1 MRIFLPMVQLT
12 QFNIASAGFI
22 HKFAA
27 VVKKLN
33 LTTYTMEKDHLFE
46 LAENYISQTG
56 ISVFLTGRAGTGK
69 TTFLK
74 YIVENTPKRCV
85 VLAPTGV
92 AAINAGGVTIHS
104 FFQLPLCPYLPDV
117 KELITEY
124 QMPDAHRQLKKEKV
138 KIIKT
143 LDLLIIDEIS
153 MVRADLLDSVDAVMR
168 RYRRND
174 KPFGGVQ
181 VLMIGDAHQLPPV
194 VTEQDEPWLKRVY
207 PSPFF
212 FHSKVMQRLQYITI
226 ELQTVYR
233 QLDTSFLDILNSIRD
248 GRMDNATYRLLNS
261 RLDPRFNPD
270 DTIAVSGNRWIR
282 LTTHN
287 RQADNINQQKL
298 EALKTRLYTFYAE
311 IEGDFP
317 ENSLP
322 AEKVLQLKEGAQV
335 MFLRNDSREG
345 RFYNGKIATVT
356 EIDYD
361 GITVT
366 DENGDEI
373 NVPLEKWEN
382 IQYDIDKETK
392 EIVPK
397 VEGTFSQYPLR
408 AAWAVTIHKSQG
420 LTFDHV
426 IIDAASAFTF
436 GQVYVALSRCR
447 TLEGIVLS
455 SPISQSCLF
464 NNSDVSG
471 FHDQFMPVT
480 EMERQLEASRSAYF
494 MSTLK
499 DCFSFSELERLIGW
513 AGGVFKN
520 HLKNTYPEQTARMEE
535 NRIRIRDMEFVA
547 EKFRREL
554 DRIGADDRP
563 RINERVSKA
572 AGYFMPIL
580 MDAASEV
587 TPIMSVS
594 IDNKEVKKTLTEA
607 SGELLP
613 QLYMHLQSMKEI
625 QERGFSIESYL
636 RIRNDALLSS
646 KTKTSIKKIKEPK
659 PVKEKVVKTKP
670 TIEEI
675 YSDNRHPELIQPLI
689 DWRTEQYMAQNIR
702 AYWVIT
708 QRTLLEIA
716 DTCPT
721 TKEELLQVNGFGP
734 AKWKQYG
741 EEILE
746 LIKLHRTH

>member
-1 MRIFLPMVQLT
+1 
-12 QFNIASAGFI
+12 
-22 HKFAA
+22 
-27 VVKKLN
+27 
-33 LTTYTMEKDHLFE
+33 MEKDHLFE
-46 LAENYISQTG
+46 LAESYISQTG

-117 KELITEY
+117 KELVTEY
-124 QMPDAHRQLKKEKV
+124 QLPEAHRKLKKEKV

-153 MVRADLLDSVDAVMR
+153 MVRADLLDAVDAVMR
-168 RYRRND
+168 RYRHND
-174 KPFGGVQ
+174 QPFGGVQ
-181 VLMIGDAHQLPPV
+181 LLMIGDAHQLPPV
-194 VTEQDEPWLKRVY
+194 VTEQDEPWLRKVY

-212 FHSKVMQRLQYITI
+212 FHSKVMQLLQYVTI

-233 QLDTSFLDILNSIRD
+233 QSDNSFLQILNNIRD
-248 GRMDNATYRLLNS
+248 GLMDDATYRLLNS
-261 RLDPRFNPD
+261 RLDPRFDPD
-270 DTIAVSGNRWIR
+270 DTVALSGNRWIR

-287 RQADNINQQKL
+287 RQADNINQQKM
-298 EALKTRLYTFYAE
+298 ESLKTRLYTFYAE
-311 IEGDFP
+311 IEGNFP

-335 MFLRNDSREG
+335 MFLRNDREG
-345 RFYNGKIATVT
+345 RYFNGKIATVT
-356 EIDYD
+356 EIDYDD

-382 IQYDIDKETK
+382 IQYVIDKETK
-392 EIVPK
+392 EIVPE
-397 VEGTFSQYPLR
+397 VEGTFTQYPLR

-420 LTFDHV
+420 LTFEHV

-471 FHDQFMPVT
+471 FHEQFMPVT
-480 EMERQLEASRSAYF
+480 EMERQLEKSRADYF
-494 MSTLK
+494 MNKLK
-499 DCFSFSELERLIGW
+499 ECFSFKELERLTGW
-513 AGGVFKN
+513 AGGLFKN
-520 HLKNTYPEQTARMEE
+520 NLYNTYPEQTVKLEE
-535 NRIRIRDMEFVA
+535 NRQRIRDIEKVA
-547 EKFRREL
+547 VIFRREL
-554 DRIGADDRP
+554 DRIGAYNRP
-563 RINERVSKA
+563 RINERVAKA
-572 AGYFMPIL
+572 AGYFLPIIIEC
-580 MDAASEV
+580 ASDI
-587 TPIMSVS
+587 TPVMSVS
-594 IDNKEVKKTLTEA
+594 VDNKDVKKTLDEA
-607 SGELLP
+607 SAELMPELS
-613 QLYMHLQSMKEI
+613 LRVQSMKDILEN
-625 QERGFSIESYL
+625 GFSIESYL
-636 RIRNDALLSS
+636 KIRNDVILAPQS
-646 KTKTSIKKIKEPK
+646 KTTGKRIKESKPGMEKTSRSK
-659 PVKEKVVKTKP
+659 PL
-670 TIEEI
+670 IEDI
-675 YSDNRHPELIQPLI
+675 YSDNRHPELIEPLI
-689 DWRTEQYMAQNIR
+689 EWRTEKYISQNIR
-702 AYWVIT
+702 AYWVLT

-721 TKEELLQVNGFGP
+721 TKEELLNINGFGP

-746 LIKLHRTH
+746 LISKYKK

>member
-1 MRIFLPMVQLT
+1 M
-12 QFNIASAGFI
+12 N
-22 HKFAA
+22 
-27 VVKKLN
+27 
-33 LTTYTMEKDHLFE
+33 KDHLFE
-46 LAENYISQTG
+46 LAEEYVSQTG

-117 KELITEY
+117 KELVTEY
-124 QMPDAHRQLKKEKV
+124 QLPDARRQLRKEKV

-153 MVRADLLDSVDAVMR
+153 MVRADLLDAVDAVMR
-168 RYRRND
+168 RYRHNN

-181 VLMIGDAHQLPPV
+181 LLMIGDAHQLPPV
-194 VTEQDEPWLKRVY
+194 VTENEEPWLKKVY

-212 FHSKVMQRLQYITI
+212 FHSKVMQQLKYVTI

-233 QLDTSFLDILNSIRD
+233 QSDTSFLDILNSIR
-248 GRMDNATYRLLNS
+248 GGVMDNATYRMLNS
-261 RLDPRFNPD
+261 RLVPRFNPD
-270 DTIAVSGNRWIR
+270 DSVAVSGGRWIR

-287 RQADNINQQKL
+287 KQADSINQQKM
-298 EALKTRLYTFYAE
+298 EALKTRLHTFYAE
-311 IEGDFP
+311 IEGTFP
-317 ENSLP
+317 ENTLP

-345 RFYNGKIATVT
+345 RYYNGKIATVT
-356 EIDYD
+356 SIDYD
-361 GITVT
+361 EGIIVT

-373 NVPLEKWEN
+373 NVPVEKWEN
-382 IQYDIDKETK
+382 IQYEIDKETK

-420 LTFDHV
+420 LTFDRV
-426 IIDAASAFTF
+426 IIDAASAFSF

-471 FHDQFMPVT
+471 FHEQFLPVS
-480 EMERQLEASRSAYF
+480 EMERQLEASRAEYF
-494 MSTLK
+494 LNILK
-499 DCFSFSELERLIGW
+499 ECFTFSELERLTGW
-513 AGGVFKN
+513 AGGIFNN

-535 NRIRIRDMEFVA
+535 NRRKIRDMEKVA
-547 EKFRREL
+547 EAFRREL
-554 DRIGADDRP
+554 DRIGLTDKAHLD
-563 RINERVSKA
+563 ERVSKA
-572 AGYFMPIL
+572 AGYFLPIL
-580 MDAASEV
+580 IEAASDI
-587 TPIMSVS
+587 TPVLSVS
-594 IDNKEVKKTLTEA
+594 IDNKDVKKSLTEA

-613 QLYMHLQSMKEI
+613 ELSIHLLSMREI
-625 QERGFSIESYL
+625 LDNGFTIKSYL

-646 KTKTSIKKIKEPK
+646 KPKTSVKKIKEPK
-659 PVKEKVVKTKP
+659 PVKEKAVKTKP

-689 DWRTEQYMAQNIR
+689 DWRTEQYISQNIR
-702 AYWVIT
+702 AYWVLT

-716 DTCPT
+716 DTCPS
-721 TKEELLQVNGFGP
+721 TKEELLAVNGFGP

-741 EEILE
+741 EQILE
-746 LIKLHRTH
+746 LIRLHRKD

>member
-1 MRIFLPMVQLT
+1 M
-12 QFNIASAGFI
+12 
-22 HKFAA
+22 K
-27 VVKKLN
+27 
-33 LTTYTMEKDHLFE
+33 KDHLFE

-117 KELITEY
+117 KELVTEY
-124 QMPDAHRQLKKEKV
+124 QMPEARRQLRKEKV

-153 MVRADLLDSVDAVMR
+153 MVRADLMDAIDAVMR
-168 RYRRND
+168 RYRHND
-174 KPFGGVQ
+174 LPFGGVQ
-181 VLMIGDAHQLPPV
+181 LLMIGDAHQLPPV
-194 VTEQDEPWLKRVY
+194 VTDQEEPWLRKVY
-207 PSPFF
+207 KSPFF
-212 FHSKVMQRLQYITI
+212 FHSKVMQNLRYVTI

-233 QLDTSFLDILNSIRD
+233 QSDQSFLEILNSIRD
-248 GRMDNATYRLLNS
+248 GVMDNDTYRKLNS

-270 DTIAVSGNRWIR
+270 DSIAVSGSRWIR

-287 RQADNINQQKL
+287 RQADSINQERM
-298 EALKTRLYTFYAE
+298 EALKSKLYTFYAE
-311 IEGDFP
+311 IEGNFP
-317 ENSLP
+317 ENTLP

-335 MFLRNDSREG
+335 MFLRNDSRDG
-345 RFYNGKIATVT
+345 RYYNGKIATVT

-361 GITVT
+361 TVTVT

-373 NVPLEKWEN
+373 NVPIEKWDN
-382 IQYDIDKETK
+382 IRYEIDKETK
-392 EIVPK
+392 EIVPI
-397 VEGTFSQYPLR
+397 VDGTFSQYPLR

-420 LTFDHV
+420 LTFDNV
-426 IIDAASAFTF
+426 IIDAASAFSF

-455 SPISQSCLF
+455 SPISQSCLY

-471 FHDQFMPVT
+471 FHEQFLPVS
-480 EMERQLEASRSAYF
+480 EMEKQLENSRQEYY
-494 MSTLK
+494 MSVLK
-499 DCFSFSELERLIGW
+499 ECFSFARLERLSGW
-513 AGGVFKN
+513 AGGIFN
-520 HLKNTYPEQTARMEE
+520 SHLKSTYPEQTTRMEE
-535 NRIRIRDMEFVA
+535 NRRRIRDMEKVA
-547 EKFRREL
+547 ATFRAQL
-554 DRIGADDRP
+554 DRIGPQDMP
-563 RINERVSKA
+563 LINERVSKA
-572 AGYFMPIL
+572 AGYFLPIL
-580 MDAASEV
+580 IDIASDV

-594 IDNKEVKKTLTEA
+594 IDNKEVKNTLSEA

-613 QLYMHLQSMKEI
+613 ELTLHLQSMRDI
-625 QERGFSIESYL
+625 LDRGFSIESYL
-636 RIRNDALLSS
+636 KIRNDALLSNQP
-646 KTKTSIKKIKEPK
+646 KTSVKKAKEPK
-659 PVKEKVVKTKP
+659 PVREKVVKAKP
-670 TIEEI
+670 SIEEI
-675 YSDNRHPELIQPLI
+675 YSDNRHPELIEPLI
-689 DWRTEQYMAQNIR
+689 EWRTGQYLSQNIR
-702 AYWVIT
+702 AYWVLT

-716 DTCPT
+716 DKCPT
-721 TKEELLQVNGFGP
+721 TREELLEVNGFGP

-746 LIKLHRTH
+746 IIAKYRKS

>member
-1 MRIFLPMVQLT
+1 M
-12 QFNIASAGFI
+12 
-22 HKFAA
+22 K
-27 VVKKLN
+27 
-33 LTTYTMEKDHLFE
+33 KDHLFE

-117 KELITEY
+117 KELVTEY
-124 QMPDAHRQLKKEKV
+124 QMPEARRQLHKEKV

-153 MVRADLLDSVDAVMR
+153 MVRADLMDAIDAVMR
-168 RYRRND
+168 RYRHND
-174 KPFGGVQ
+174 LPFGGVQ
-181 VLMIGDAHQLPPV
+181 LLMIGDAHQLPPV
-194 VTEQDEPWLKRVY
+194 VTDQEEPWLRKVY
-207 PSPFF
+207 KSPFF
-212 FHSKVMQRLQYITI
+212 FHSKVMQNLRYVTI

-233 QLDTSFLDILNSIRD
+233 QSDQSFLEILNSIRD
-248 GRMDNATYRLLNS
+248 GVMDNDTYRKLNS

-270 DTIAVSGNRWIR
+270 DSIAVSGSRWIR

-287 RQADNINQQKL
+287 RQADSINQERM
-298 EALKTRLYTFYAE
+298 EALKSKLYTFYAE
-311 IEGDFP
+311 IEGNFP
-317 ENSLP
+317 ENTLP

-335 MFLRNDSREG
+335 MFLRNDSRDG
-345 RFYNGKIATVT
+345 RYYNGKIATVT

-361 GITVT
+361 TVTVT

-373 NVPLEKWEN
+373 NVPIEKWDN
-382 IQYDIDKETK
+382 IRYEIDKETK
-392 EIVPK
+392 EIVPI
-397 VEGTFSQYPLR
+397 VDGTFSQYPLR

-420 LTFDHV
+420 LTFDNV
-426 IIDAASAFTF
+426 IIDAASAFSF

-455 SPISQSCLF
+455 SPISQSCLY

-471 FHDQFMPVT
+471 FHEQFLPVS
-480 EMERQLEASRSAYF
+480 EMEKQLENSRQEYY
-494 MSTLK
+494 MSVLK
-499 DCFSFSELERLIGW
+499 ECFSFARLERLSGW
-513 AGGVFKN
+513 AGGIFN
-520 HLKNTYPEQTARMEE
+520 SHLKSTYPEQTTRMEE
-535 NRIRIRDMEFVA
+535 NRRRIRDMEKVA
-547 EKFRREL
+547 ATFRAQL
-554 DRIGADDRP
+554 DRIGPQDISL
-563 RINERVSKA
+563 INERVSKA
-572 AGYFMPIL
+572 AGYFLPIL
-580 MDAASEV
+580 IDVASDV

-594 IDNKEVKKTLTEA
+594 IDNKEVKNTLSEA

-613 QLYMHLQSMKEI
+613 ELTLHLQSMRDI
-625 QERGFSIESYL
+625 LDRGFSIESYL
-636 RIRNDALLSS
+636 KIRNDALLSNQP
-646 KTKTSIKKIKEPK
+646 KTSVKKAKEPK
-659 PVKEKVVKTKP
+659 PVKEKVVKAKP
-670 TIEEI
+670 SIEEI
-675 YSDNRHPELIQPLI
+675 YSDNRHPELIEPLI
-689 DWRTEQYMAQNIR
+689 EWRTGQYLSQNIR
-702 AYWVIT
+702 AYWVLT

-716 DTCPT
+716 DKCPT
-721 TKEELLQVNGFGP
+721 TREELLEVNGFGP

-746 LIKLHRTH
+746 IIAKYRKS

>member
-1 MRIFLPMVQLT
+1 
-12 QFNIASAGFI
+12 
-22 HKFAA
+22 
-27 VVKKLN
+27 
-33 LTTYTMEKDHLFE
+33 MEKDHLFE
-46 LAENYISQTG
+46 LAESYISQTG

-117 KELITEY
+117 KELVTEY
-124 QMPDAHRQLKKEKV
+124 QLPEARRQLKKEKL

-153 MVRADLLDSVDAVMR
+153 MVRADLLDAVDAVMR

-174 KPFGGVQ
+174 RPFGGVQ
-181 VLMIGDAHQLPPV
+181 LLMIGDAHQLPPV

-212 FHSKVMQRLQYITI
+212 FHSKVMQQLHYVTI

-233 QLDTSFLDILNSIRD
+233 QSDTSFLDILNNIRD
-248 GRMDNATYRLLNS
+248 GVMDNATYRLLNN
-261 RLDPRFNPD
+261 RLDPRFDPD
-270 DTIAVSGNRWIR
+270 DTMAVSGNRWIR

-287 RQADNINQQKL
+287 RQADNINQQKM

-311 IEGDFP
+311 IEGNFP

-335 MFLRNDSREG
+335 MFLRNDREG
-345 RFYNGKIATVT
+345 RYYNGKIATVT
-356 EIDYD
+356 GIDYDD

-373 NVPLEKWEN
+373 NVPVEKWEN
-382 IQYDIDKETK
+382 IQYQIDKDTK
-392 EIVPK
+392 EIVP
-397 VEGTFSQYPLR
+397 VIEGTFMQYPLR

-420 LTFDHV
+420 LTFEHV

-447 TLEGIVLS
+447 TLEGIVLN

-471 FHDQFMPVT
+471 FHEQFMPVT
-480 EMERQLEASRSAYF
+480 EMERQLEESRAEYF
-494 MSTLK
+494 MNTLK
-499 DCFSFSELERLIGW
+499 ECFNFKELERLAGW
-513 AGGVFKN
+513 TGGIFKN
-520 HLKNTYPEQTARMEE
+520 HLKNTYPEQTAKLEE
-535 NRIRIRDMEFVA
+535 NRQRIRDMEIIA

-554 DRIGADDRP
+554 ERIGASDKSRLND
-563 RINERVSKA
+563 RVSKA
-572 AGYFMPIL
+572 AGYFLPIL
-580 MDAASEV
+580 IDCASEI
-587 TPIMSVS
+587 TPILSVS

-607 SGELLP
+607 SEELLP
-613 QLYMHLQSMKEI
+613 ELTLRIQSMKCILEK
-625 QERGFSIESYL
+625 GFSIESFL
-636 RIRNDALLSS
+636 EIRNDAILTPQS
-646 KTKTSIKKIKEPK
+646 KDSDKRTKEPK
-659 PVKEKVVKTKP
+659 PVKEKVVRTKP

-689 DWRTEQYMAQNIR
+689 DWRTEKYIEQNIR
-702 AYWVIT
+702 AYWVLT

-721 TKEELLQVNGFGP
+721 TKEELLAVNGFGP

-741 EEILE
+741 EEILA

>member
-1 MRIFLPMVQLT
+1 M
-12 QFNIASAGFI
+12 N
-22 HKFAA
+22 
-27 VVKKLN
+27 
-33 LTTYTMEKDHLFE
+33 KDHLFE
-46 LAENYISQTG
+46 LAEKYISETG

-117 KELITEY
+117 KELVTEY
-124 QMPDAHRQLKKEKV
+124 QMPEAHRQLRKEKV

-153 MVRADLLDSVDAVMR
+153 MVRADLMDSINAVMR
-168 RYRRND
+168 RYRKND
-174 KPFGGVQ
+174 QPFGGVQ

-194 VTEQDEPWLKRVY
+194 VTEQDEPWLRKVY
-207 PSPFF
+207 KSPFF
-212 FHSKVMQRLQYITI
+212 FHSKVMQRLKYVTI
-226 ELQTVYR
+226 ELEKVYR
-233 QLDTSFLDILNSIRD
+233 QSDSGFLDILNNIR
-248 GRMDNATYRLLNS
+248 GGVMDNNTYRLLNS

-270 DTIAVSGNRWIR
+270 DSFAAQNQRWIR

-287 RQADNINQQKL
+287 RQADTINQEKMS
-298 EALKTRLYTFYAE
+298 ALKTRLYTFYAE
-311 IEGDFP
+311 IEGNFP
-317 ENSLP
+317 ENTLP
-322 AEKVLQLKEGAQV
+322 AEKTLQLKEGAQV

-345 RFYNGKIATVT
+345 RYYNGMIATVT
-356 EIDYD
+356 ELDYD

-382 IQYDIDKETK
+382 IQYEIDKETK
-392 EIVPK
+392 EITPV
-397 VEGTFSQYPLR
+397 VEGTFTQYPLR

-455 SPISQSCLF
+455 SPISQSCLY

-471 FHDQFMPVT
+471 FHDEFMPVS
-480 EMERQLEASRSAYF
+480 EMERGLQNARETYY
-494 MSTLK
+494 MNTLK
-499 DCFSFSELERLIGW
+499 DCFIFKELVRLVGW
-513 AGGVFKN
+513 TGGIFNN
-520 HLKNTYPEQTARMEE
+520 HLKNTYPEQTQTLE
-535 NRIRIRDMEFVA
+535 NNRRRIRDLEDIS

-554 DRIGADDRP
+554 DRIGCNNREHLD
-563 RINERVSKA
+563 ERVLKA
-572 AGYFMPIL
+572 AGYFMPL
-580 MDAASEV
+580 LAECASEI
-587 TPIMSVS
+587 TPVLSVS
-594 IDNKEVKKTLTEA
+594 VDNKDVKKTLTEA
-607 SGELLP
+607 SGELIPELSFRI
-613 QLYMHLQSMKEI
+613 QSMKKILES
-625 QERGFSIESYL
+625 GFSIESFL
-636 RIRNDALLSS
+636 QIRNDVMLSTPSELKKKRQKEAKTVVEKEVKS
-646 KTKTSIKKIKEPK
+646 KPDISQ
-659 PVKEKVVKTKP
+659 
-670 TIEEI
+670 I
-675 YSDNRHPELIQPLI
+675 YSNNRHPELIEPLTE
-689 DWRTEQYMAQNIR
+689 WRTEQYISQNIR
-702 AYWVIT
+702 AYWVLT

-716 DTCPT
+716 DTCPS
-721 TKEELLQVNGFGP
+721 TKEELLAVNGFGP

-741 EEILE
+741 EEILA
-746 LIKLHRTH
+746 LIAKQKK

>member
-1 MRIFLPMVQLT
+1 M
-12 QFNIASAGFI
+12 
-22 HKFAA
+22 K
-27 VVKKLN
+27 
-33 LTTYTMEKDHLFE
+33 KDHLFE

-117 KELITEY
+117 KELVTEY
-124 QMPDAHRQLKKEKV
+124 QMPEARRQLRKEKV

-153 MVRADLLDSVDAVMR
+153 MVRADLMDAIDAVMR
-168 RYRRND
+168 RYRHND
-174 KPFGGVQ
+174 LPFGGVQ
-181 VLMIGDAHQLPPV
+181 LLMIGDAHQLPPV
-194 VTEQDEPWLKRVY
+194 VTDQEEPWLRKVY
-207 PSPFF
+207 KSPFF
-212 FHSKVMQRLQYITI
+212 FHSKVMQNLRYVTI

-233 QLDTSFLDILNSIRD
+233 QSDRSFLEILNSIRD
-248 GRMDNATYRLLNS
+248 GVMDNDTYRKLNS

-270 DTIAVSGNRWIR
+270 DSIAVSGSRWIR

-287 RQADNINQQKL
+287 RQADSINQERM
-298 EALKTRLYTFYAE
+298 EALKSKLYTFYAE
-311 IEGDFP
+311 IEGNFP
-317 ENSLP
+317 ENTLP

-335 MFLRNDSREG
+335 MFLRNDSRDG
-345 RFYNGKIATVT
+345 RYYNGKIATVT

-361 GITVT
+361 TVTVT

-373 NVPLEKWEN
+373 NVPIEKWDN
-382 IQYDIDKETK
+382 IRYEIDKETK
-392 EIVPK
+392 EIVPI
-397 VEGTFSQYPLR
+397 VDGTFSQYPLR

-420 LTFDHV
+420 LTFDNV
-426 IIDAASAFTF
+426 IIDAASAFSF

-455 SPISQSCLF
+455 SPISQSCLY

-471 FHDQFMPVT
+471 FHEQFLPVS
-480 EMERQLEASRSAYF
+480 EMEKQLENSRQEYY
-494 MSTLK
+494 MSVLK
-499 DCFSFSELERLIGW
+499 ECFSFARLERLSGW
-513 AGGVFKN
+513 AGGIFN
-520 HLKNTYPEQTARMEE
+520 SHLKSTYPEQTTRMEE
-535 NRIRIRDMEFVA
+535 DRRRIRDMEKVA
-547 EKFRREL
+547 ATFRAQL
-554 DRIGADDRP
+554 DRIGPQDISL
-563 RINERVSKA
+563 INERVSKA
-572 AGYFMPIL
+572 AGYFLPIL
-580 MDAASEV
+580 IDVASDV

-594 IDNKEVKKTLTEA
+594 IDNKEVKNTLSEA

-613 QLYMHLQSMKEI
+613 ELTLHLQSMREI
-625 QERGFSIESYL
+625 LDRGFSIESYL
-636 RIRNDALLSS
+636 KIRNDALLSNQP
-646 KTKTSIKKIKEPK
+646 KTSVKKAKEPK
-659 PVKEKVVKTKP
+659 PVKEKVVKAKP
-670 TIEEI
+670 SIEEI
-675 YSDNRHPELIQPLI
+675 YSDNRHPELIEPLI
-689 DWRTEQYMAQNIR
+689 EWRTGQYLSQNIR
-702 AYWVIT
+702 AYWVLT

-716 DTCPT
+716 DKCPT
-721 TKEELLQVNGFGP
+721 TREELLEVNGFGP

-746 LIKLHRTH
+746 IIAKYRKS

>member
-1 MRIFLPMVQLT
+1 M
-12 QFNIASAGFI
+12 N
-22 HKFAA
+22 
-27 VVKKLN
+27 
-33 LTTYTMEKDHLFE
+33 KDHLFE
-46 LAENYISQTG
+46 LAENYVSHTG

-117 KELITEY
+117 KELVTEY
-124 QMPDAHRQLKKEKV
+124 QLPEAHRQLRKEKV

-153 MVRADLLDSVDAVMR
+153 MVRADLLDAVDAVMR
-168 RYRRND
+168 RYRHNS

-181 VLMIGDAHQLPPV
+181 LLMIGDAHQLPPV
-194 VTEQDEPWLKRVY
+194 VTDQDEPWLKKVY

-212 FHSKVMQRLQYITI
+212 FHSKVFRKLQYVTI

-233 QLDTSFLDILNSIRD
+233 QSDQSFLDILNSIRD
-248 GRMDNATYRLLNS
+248 GKMDNTTYRMLNS

-270 DTIAVSGNRWIR
+270 DSIAVSGHRWIR

-287 RQADNINQQKL
+287 RQADSVNQEKL
-298 EALKTRLYTFYAE
+298 EALNSKLYTFYAE
-311 IEGDFP
+311 IEGNFP

-322 AEKVLQLKEGAQV
+322 AERVLQLKEGTQV

-345 RFYNGKIATVT
+345 RYYNGKIATVT
-356 EIDYD
+356 DIDYDD

-382 IQYDIDKETK
+382 IQYEIDKDTK

-397 VEGTFSQYPLR
+397 VEGTFIQYPLK

-471 FHDQFMPVT
+471 FHERFIPVS
-480 EMERQLEASRSAYF
+480 EMERQLETSRAEYF
-494 MSTLK
+494 MSILK
-499 DCFSFSELERLIGW
+499 DCFSFRELERLIGW
-513 AGGVFKN
+513 VGGIFNN
-520 HLKNTYPEQTARMEE
+520 HLKNTYPEQTVKLED
-535 NRIRIRDMEFVA
+535 NRRRIRDV
-547 EKFRREL
+547 EKVGEAFRKEL
-554 DRIGADDRP
+554 DRIGPHDRS
-563 RINERVSKA
+563 RIDERVSKA
-572 AGYFMPIL
+572 AGYFLPIL
-580 MDAASEV
+580 IEVTSDV

-607 SGELLP
+607 SSELLP
-613 QLYMHLQSMKEI
+613 ELSKHLQSMKEI
-625 QERGFSIESYL
+625 LENGFTIESYL

-646 KTKTSIKKIKEPK
+646 NPKTSIKNIKEPK
-659 PVKEKVVKTKP
+659 PVKEKVVKAKP

-689 DWRTEQYMAQNIR
+689 DWRTEKYIAQNIR
-702 AYWVIT
+702 AYWVLT

-721 TKEELLQVNGFGP
+721 TKDELLAVNGFGP

-741 EEILE
+741 EEILQ
-746 LIKLHRTH
+746 LIALHRKK

>member
-1 MRIFLPMVQLT
+1 M
-12 QFNIASAGFI
+12 
-22 HKFAA
+22 K
-27 VVKKLN
+27 
-33 LTTYTMEKDHLFE
+33 KDHLFE

-117 KELITEY
+117 KELVTEY
-124 QMPDAHRQLKKEKV
+124 QMPEARRQLRKEKV

-153 MVRADLLDSVDAVMR
+153 MVRADLMDAIDAVMR
-168 RYRRND
+168 RYRHND
-174 KPFGGVQ
+174 LPFGGVQ
-181 VLMIGDAHQLPPV
+181 LLMIGDAHQLPPV
-194 VTEQDEPWLKRVY
+194 VTDQEEPWLRKVY
-207 PSPFF
+207 KSPFF
-212 FHSKVMQRLQYITI
+212 FHSKVMQNLRYVTI

-233 QLDTSFLDILNSIRD
+233 QSDQSFLEILNSIRD
-248 GRMDNATYRLLNS
+248 GVMDNDTYRKLNS

-270 DTIAVSGNRWIR
+270 DSIAVSGSRWIR

-287 RQADNINQQKL
+287 RQADSINQERM
-298 EALKTRLYTFYAE
+298 EALKSKLYTFYAE
-311 IEGDFP
+311 IEGNFP
-317 ENSLP
+317 ENTLP

-335 MFLRNDSREG
+335 MFLRNDSRDG
-345 RFYNGKIATVT
+345 RYYNGKIATVT

-361 GITVT
+361 TVTVT

-373 NVPLEKWEN
+373 NVPIEKWDN
-382 IQYDIDKETK
+382 IRYEIDKETK
-392 EIVPK
+392 EIVPI
-397 VEGTFSQYPLR
+397 VDGTFSQYPLR

-420 LTFDHV
+420 LTFDNV
-426 IIDAASAFTF
+426 IIDAASAFSF

-455 SPISQSCLF
+455 SPISQSCLY

-471 FHDQFMPVT
+471 FHEQFLPVS
-480 EMERQLEASRSAYF
+480 EMEKQLENSRQEYY
-494 MSTLK
+494 MSVLK
-499 DCFSFSELERLIGW
+499 ECFSFAQLERLSGW
-513 AGGVFKN
+513 AGGIFN
-520 HLKNTYPEQTARMEE
+520 SHLKSTYPEQTTRMEE
-535 NRIRIRDMEFVA
+535 NRRRIRDMEKVA
-547 EKFRREL
+547 ATFRAQL
-554 DRIGADDRP
+554 DRIGPQDMP
-563 RINERVSKA
+563 LINERVSKA
-572 AGYFMPIL
+572 AGYFLPIL
-580 MDAASEV
+580 IDVASDV

-594 IDNKEVKKTLTEA
+594 IDNKEVKNTLSEA

-613 QLYMHLQSMKEI
+613 ELTLHLQSMRDI
-625 QERGFSIESYL
+625 LDRGFSIESYL
-636 RIRNDALLSS
+636 KIRNDALLSNQP
-646 KTKTSIKKIKEPK
+646 KTSVKKAKEPK
-659 PVKEKVVKTKP
+659 HVREKVVKAKP
-670 TIEEI
+670 SIEEI
-675 YSDNRHPELIQPLI
+675 YSDNRHPELIEPLI
-689 DWRTEQYMAQNIR
+689 EWRTGQYLSQNIR
-702 AYWVIT
+702 AYWVLT

-716 DTCPT
+716 DKCPT
-721 TKEELLQVNGFGP
+721 TREELLEVNGFGP

-746 LIKLHRTH
+746 IIAKYRKS

>member
-1 MRIFLPMVQLT
+1 M
-12 QFNIASAGFI
+12 N
-22 HKFAA
+22 
-27 VVKKLN
+27 
-33 LTTYTMEKDHLFE
+33 KDHLFE
-46 LAENYISQTG
+46 LAENYVSHTG

-117 KELITEY
+117 KELVTEY
-124 QMPDAHRQLKKEKV
+124 QLPEAHRQLRKEKV

-153 MVRADLLDSVDAVMR
+153 MVRADLLDAVDAVMR
-168 RYRRND
+168 RYRHNS

-181 VLMIGDAHQLPPV
+181 LLMIGDAHQLPPV
-194 VTEQDEPWLKRVY
+194 VTDQDQPWLNKVY
-207 PSPFF
+207 QSPFF
-212 FHSKVMQRLQYITI
+212 FHSKVMRQLKYVTI

-233 QLDTSFLDILNSIRD
+233 QSDTSFLDILNRIRD
-248 GRMDNATYRLLNS
+248 GVMDNATYRMLNS

-270 DTIAVSGNRWIR
+270 DTVAPSGKRWIR

-287 RQADNINQQKL
+287 RQADSINQEKM
-298 EALKTRLYTFYAE
+298 EALKKRLYTFYAE
-311 IEGDFP
+311 IEGNFP
-317 ENSLP
+317 ENTLP

-345 RFYNGKIATVT
+345 RYYNGKIATVT
-356 EIDYD
+356 AIDYDD

-382 IQYDIDKETK
+382 IQYEIDKETK

-397 VEGTFSQYPLR
+397 VEGTFIQYPLR

-420 LTFDHV
+420 LTFDNV

-471 FHDQFMPVT
+471 FHEQFLPVS
-480 EMERQLEASRSAYF
+480 EMERQLEASQAEYF
-494 MSTLK
+494 MTILK
-499 DCFSFSELERLIGW
+499 DCFSFSELERLTGW
-513 AGGVFKN
+513 AAGIFNN
-520 HLKNTYPEQTARMEE
+520 HLKNTYPEQSLKMEE
-535 NRIRIRDMEFVA
+535 NRRRIRDVETVA
-547 EKFRREL
+547 EKFRHEL
-554 DRIGADDRP
+554 DRIGHNDKAYLD
-563 RINERVSKA
+563 ERVSKA
-572 AGYFMPIL
+572 AGYFLPIL
-580 MDAASEV
+580 IEAASDV

-594 IDNKEVKKTLTEA
+594 IDNKEVKKSLTEA

-613 QLYMHLQSMKEI
+613 ELSKHLQSMKEI
-625 QERGFSIESYL
+625 LENGFTIESYL
-636 RIRNDALLSS
+636 RIRNDALLSTNP
-646 KTKTSIKKIKEPK
+646 KTTIKKIKEPK

-670 TIEEI
+670 TVEEI

-689 DWRTEQYMAQNIR
+689 DWRTEKYIAQNIR
-702 AYWVIT
+702 AYWVLT

-721 TKEELLQVNGFGP
+721 TKEELLAVNGFGP

-741 EEILE
+741 VEILA
-746 LIKLHRTH
+746 LIAKHRKM

>member
-1 MRIFLPMVQLT
+1 M
-12 QFNIASAGFI
+12 N
-22 HKFAA
+22 
-27 VVKKLN
+27 
-33 LTTYTMEKDHLFE
+33 KDHLFV

-104 FFQLPLCPYLPDV
+104 FFQLPLCPYLPDIP
-117 KELITEY
+117 ELITEY
-124 QMPDAHRQLKKEKV
+124 QLPEAHRQLRKEKV

-153 MVRADLLDSVDAVMR
+153 MVRADLLDAVDAVMR
-168 RYRRND
+168 RYRHNNL
-174 KPFGGVQ
+174 PFGGVQ
-181 VLMIGDAHQLPPV
+181 LLMIGDAHQLPPV
-194 VTEQDEPWLKRVY
+194 VTDQDEPWLKKVY
-207 PSPFF
+207 QSPFF
-212 FHSKVMQRLQYITI
+212 FHSKVMRQLKYITI

-233 QLDTSFLDILNSIRD
+233 QSDASFLDILNSIR
-248 GRMDNATYRLLNS
+248 GGVMDNATYRMLNS

-270 DTIAVSGNRWIR
+270 DSVAPSGHRWIR

-287 RQADNINQQKL
+287 RQADSINQEKMA
-298 EALKTRLYTFYAE
+298 ALKTRLYTFYAE
-311 IEGDFP
+311 IEGNFP
-317 ENSLP
+317 ENTLP

-345 RFYNGKIATVT
+345 RYYNGKIATVT

-361 GITVT
+361 DGIIVT

-373 NVPLEKWEN
+373 KVPIEKWEN
-382 IQYDIDKETK
+382 IQYEIDKETK
-392 EIVPK
+392 EIVPT

-420 LTFDHV
+420 LTFDNV

-471 FHDQFMPVT
+471 FHEQFLPVS
-480 EMERQLEASRSAYF
+480 EMERQLDASRAEYF
-494 MSTLK
+494 ITILQE
-499 DCFSFSELERLIGW
+499 CFTFKELERLTGW
-513 AGGVFKN
+513 AGGIFNN
-520 HLKNTYPEQTARMEE
+520 HLKNTYPDQAARMEE
-535 NRIRIRDMEFVA
+535 NRRKIRDV
-547 EKFRREL
+547 EKTSEVFRREL
-554 DRIGADDRP
+554 DRIGTDDKTHLA
-563 RINERVSKA
+563 ERVGKA
-572 AGYFMPIL
+572 AGYFLPIL
-580 MDAASEV
+580 IEVASDV

-594 IDNKEVKKTLTEA
+594 VDNKDVKKSLTEA

-613 QLYMHLQSMKEI
+613 ELSIHLQSLKDILEN
-625 QERGFSIESYL
+625 GFSIESFL
-636 RIRNDALLSS
+636 KIRNDVMLSTLS
-646 KTKTSIKKIKEPK
+646 ELKKKRQKEPK
-659 PVKEKVVKTKP
+659 PAREKVVKTQP

-689 DWRTEQYMAQNIR
+689 DWRTEQYMSQNIR
-702 AYWVIT
+702 AYWVLT

-716 DTCPT
+716 DTCPS
-721 TKEELLQVNGFGP
+721 TKEELLAVNGFGP

-741 EEILE
+741 EDILA
-746 LIKLHRTH
+746 LIAKYKK

>member
-1 MRIFLPMVQLT
+1 M
-12 QFNIASAGFI
+12 N
-22 HKFAA
+22 
-27 VVKKLN
+27 
-33 LTTYTMEKDHLFE
+33 KDHLFE
-46 LAENYISQTG
+46 LAENYVSQTG

-124 QMPDAHRQLKKEKV
+124 QLPEARRQLRKEKV

-153 MVRADLLDSVDAVMR
+153 MVRADLLDAVDAVMR

-174 KPFGGVQ
+174 RPFGGVQ
-181 VLMIGDAHQLPPV
+181 LLMIGDAHQLPPV
-194 VTEQDEPWLKRVY
+194 VTDKDEPWLKKVY

-212 FHSKVMQRLQYITI
+212 FHSKVMHKLRYVTI

-233 QLDTSFLDILNSIRD
+233 QSDSSFLEILNSIRD
-248 GRMDNATYRLLNS
+248 GVMDNATYRMLNN

-270 DTIAVSGNRWIR
+270 DSVAVSGGRWIR

-287 RQADNINQQKL
+287 RQADTINEQKMN
-298 EALKTRLYTFYAE
+298 ALDTRLHTFYAE
-311 IEGDFP
+311 IEGTFP
-317 ENSLP
+317 ENTLP

-345 RFYNGKIATVT
+345 RYYNGKIATVT
-356 EIDYD
+356 RIDYDD

-373 NVPLEKWEN
+373 NVPIEKWEN
-382 IQYDIDKETK
+382 IQYEIEKETN

-397 VEGTFSQYPLR
+397 TEGTFSQYPLK

-420 LTFDHV
+420 LTFEHV
-426 IIDAASAFTF
+426 IIDAASAFSF

-471 FHDQFMPVT
+471 FHEQFLPVS
-480 EMERQLEASRSAYF
+480 EMERQLEVSKGEYF
-494 MSTLK
+494 MNILK
-499 DCFSFSELERLIGW
+499 DCFSFSELERLTGW
-513 AGGVFKN
+513 AGGIFN
-520 HLKNTYPEQTARMEE
+520 SHLKNTYPEQTVKMEE
-535 NRIRIRDMEFVA
+535 NRRKIRDI
-547 EKFRREL
+547 EKVSETFRREL
-554 DRIGADDRP
+554 DHIGPDKKTL
-563 RINERVSKA
+563 IQERVRKA
-572 AGYFMPIL
+572 AGYFQPIL
-580 MDAASEV
+580 IDVASEI
-587 TPIMSVS
+587 TPIMSVY
-594 IDNKEVKKTLTEA
+594 IDNKDVKKSLTEA
-607 SGELLP
+607 WGELMP
-613 QLYMHLQSMKEI
+613 EITMHLQSMREI
-625 QERGFSIESYL
+625 LENGFSIGSYL
-636 RIRNDALLSS
+636 RIRNDAMLSS
-646 KTKTSIKKIKEPK
+646 MPKTSDKKIKETK
-659 PVKEKVVKTKP
+659 PVKEKVIRTKP

-689 DWRTEQYMAQNIR
+689 DWRTEQYISQNIR
-702 AYWVIT
+702 AYWVLT

-716 DTCPT
+716 DTCPS
-721 TKEELLQVNGFGP
+721 TKEELLAVNGFGP
-734 AKWKQYG
+734 TKWKQYG
-741 EEILE
+741 QEILE
-746 LIKLHRTH
+746 LIAKHRK

>member
-1 MRIFLPMVQLT
+1 M
-12 QFNIASAGFI
+12 
-22 HKFAA
+22 K
-27 VVKKLN
+27 
-33 LTTYTMEKDHLFE
+33 KDHLFE
-46 LAENYISQTG
+46 LAESYISQTG

-124 QMPDAHRQLKKEKV
+124 QLPEAHRQLRKEKI

-168 RYRRND
+168 RYRHNN

-181 VLMIGDAHQLPPV
+181 LLMIGDAHQLPPV

-212 FHSKVMQRLQYITI
+212 FHSKVMRSLKYVTI

-233 QLDTSFLDILNSIRD
+233 QSDSSFLNILNSIR
-248 GRMDNATYRLLNS
+248 GGVMDNATYRILNS
-261 RLDPRFNPD
+261 RLDPLFNPD
-270 DTIAVSGNRWIR
+270 DSAAVSGHRWIR

-287 RQADNINQQKL
+287 RQADSINQEKM
-298 EALKTRLYTFYAE
+298 EALKNRVFTFYAD
-311 IEGDFP
+311 IEGNFP
-317 ENSLP
+317 ENTLP

-345 RFYNGKIATVT
+345 RYYNGKIATVT
-356 EIDYD
+356 KINYDD

-373 NVPLEKWEN
+373 NVPIEKWEN
-382 IQYDIDKETK
+382 IQYEIDKDTK

-420 LTFDHV
+420 LTFDNV

-471 FHDQFMPVT
+471 FHEQFMPVS
-480 EMERQLEASRSAYF
+480 EMERQLEASRAEYF
-494 MSTLK
+494 INTLK
-499 DCFSFSELERLIGW
+499 ECFTFSELERITGW
-513 AGGVFKN
+513 AGGIFN
-520 HLKNTYPEQTARMEE
+520 GHLKNTYPDQTARMEE
-535 NRIRIRDMEFVA
+535 SRRKIRDVEKVA
-547 EKFRREL
+547 QAFRREI
-554 DRIGADDRP
+554 DRIGPENKNYLD
-563 RINERVSKA
+563 ERVAKA
-572 AGYFMPIL
+572 AGYFLPIL
-580 MDAASEV
+580 IEVASDV
-587 TPIMSVS
+587 TPVMSVS
-594 IDNKEVKKTLTEA
+594 IDNKDVKKALTEA

-613 QLYMHLQSMKEI
+613 ELSIHLLSLKEI
-625 QERGFSIESYL
+625 LENGFSIESYL
-636 RIRNDALLSS
+636 KIRNDALLSS
-646 KTKTSIKKIKEPK
+646 KPKTSIKKVKEPK
-659 PVKEKVVKTKP
+659 PVKEKVVKAKP

-702 AYWVIT
+702 AYWVLT

-721 TKEELLQVNGFGP
+721 TKEELLAVSGFGP
-734 AKWKQYG
+734 DKWKKYG
-741 EEILE
+741 DE
-746 LIKLHRTH
+746 LLQLISAYMKKS

>member
-1 MRIFLPMVQLT
+1 
-12 QFNIASAGFI
+12 
-22 HKFAA
+22 
-27 VVKKLN
+27 
-33 LTTYTMEKDHLFE
+33 MEKDHLFE
-46 LAENYISQTG
+46 LAESYISQTG

-117 KELITEY
+117 KELVTEY
-124 QMPDAHRQLKKEKV
+124 QLPEARRQLKKEKL

-153 MVRADLLDSVDAVMR
+153 MVRADLLDAVDAVMR

-174 KPFGGVQ
+174 RPFGGVQ
-181 VLMIGDAHQLPPV
+181 LLMIGDAHQLPPV
-194 VTEQDEPWLKRVY
+194 VTDQEEPWLKKVY
-207 PSPFF
+207 KSPFF
-212 FHSKVMQRLQYITI
+212 FHSKVMQRLQYVTI
-226 ELQTVYR
+226 ELQKVYR
-233 QLDTSFLDILNSIRD
+233 QSDLSFLNILNSIRD
-248 GRMDNATYRLLNS
+248 GQMDNATYRVLNE
-261 RLDPRFNPD
+261 RLDPRFDPD
-270 DTIAVSGNRWIR
+270 DSVAVSGNRWIR

-287 RQADNINQQKL
+287 RQADNINLQKM
-298 EALKTRLYTFYAE
+298 EALKTRMYTFYAE
-311 IEGDFP
+311 IEGNFP

-322 AEKVLQLKEGAQV
+322 AEKVLLLKEGAQV
-335 MFLRNDSREG
+335 MFLRNDREG
-345 RFYNGKIATVT
+345 RYYNGKIATVT
-356 EIDYD
+356 EINYDD

-373 NVPLEKWEN
+373 NVPFEKWEN
-382 IQYDIDKETK
+382 IQYEIDKETK
-392 EIVPK
+392 EIVPV
-397 VEGTFSQYPLR
+397 VEGTFKQYPLR

-420 LTFDHV
+420 LTFEHV

-455 SPISQSCLF
+455 SPISQACLF

-471 FHDQFMPVT
+471 FHEQFMPVT
-480 EMERQLEASRSAYF
+480 EMDRQLEESRAVYF
-494 MSTLK
+494 MNILK
-499 DCFSFSELERLIGW
+499 ECFSFKELERLAGW
-513 AGGVFKN
+513 AGGIFRN
-520 HLKNTYPEQTARMEE
+520 HLNNTYPEQTFKLEE
-535 NRIRIRDMEFVA
+535 NRQRIRDIEIIA
-547 EKFRREL
+547 EKFRKEL
-554 DRIGADDRP
+554 DRIGAYDRP
-563 RINERVSKA
+563 RIDERVAKA
-572 AGYFMPIL
+572 AGYFLPIL
-580 MDAASEV
+580 IECASDI
-587 TPIMSVS
+587 TPVMSVS
-594 IDNKEVKKTLTEA
+594 IDNKEVKKTLGEA

-613 QLYMHLQSMKEI
+613 ELALRVQSMKEI
-625 QERGFSIESYL
+625 LENGFSIESFL
-636 RIRNDALLSS
+636 KIRNDAILTPQS
-646 KTKTSIKKIKEPK
+646 KASGKKAKEPK
-659 PVKEKVVKTKP
+659 QAKEKVVKTKP

-702 AYWVIT
+702 AYWVLT

-721 TKEELLQVNGFGP
+721 TKEELLAINGFGP

-741 EEILE
+741 EEILD

>member
-1 MRIFLPMVQLT
+1 M
-12 QFNIASAGFI
+12 N
-22 HKFAA
+22 
-27 VVKKLN
+27 
-33 LTTYTMEKDHLFE
+33 KDHLFE
-46 LAENYISQTG
+46 LAENYVSHTG

-117 KELITEY
+117 KELVTEY
-124 QMPDAHRQLKKEKV
+124 QLPEAHRQLRKEKV

-153 MVRADLLDSVDAVMR
+153 MVRADLLDAVDAVMR
-168 RYRRND
+168 RYRHNS

-181 VLMIGDAHQLPPV
+181 LLMIGDAHQLPPV
-194 VTEQDEPWLKRVY
+194 VTDQDEPWLKKVY
-207 PSPFF
+207 QSPFF
-212 FHSKVMQRLQYITI
+212 FHSKVMRQLKYVTI

-233 QLDTSFLDILNSIRD
+233 QSDTSFLDILNNIR
-248 GRMDNATYRLLNS
+248 GGVMDNATYRMLNS

-270 DTIAVSGNRWIR
+270 DTVVPSGKRWIR

-287 RQADNINQQKL
+287 RQADSINQEKM

-311 IEGDFP
+311 IEGNFP
-317 ENSLP
+317 ENTLP

-335 MFLRNDSREG
+335 IFLRNDSREG
-345 RFYNGKIATVT
+345 RYYNGKIATVT
-356 EIDYD
+356 EIDYDD

-382 IQYDIDKETK
+382 IQYEIDKETK
-392 EIVPK
+392 EIIPK
-397 VEGTFSQYPLR
+397 VEGTFIQYPLR

-420 LTFDHV
+420 LTFDNV

-471 FHDQFMPVT
+471 FHEHFLPVS
-480 EMERQLEASRSAYF
+480 EMERQLEASQAEYF
-494 MSTLK
+494 MTILK
-499 DCFSFSELERLIGW
+499 DCFSFSELERLTGW
-513 AGGVFKN
+513 AAGIFNN
-520 HLKNTYPEQTARMEE
+520 HLKNTYPEQSLKMEE
-535 NRIRIRDMEFVA
+535 NRRRIRDVETVA
-547 EKFRREL
+547 EKFRHEL
-554 DRIGADDRP
+554 DRIGLNAKAHLD
-563 RINERVSKA
+563 ERVAKA
-572 AGYFMPIL
+572 AGYFLPIL
-580 MDAASEV
+580 IEAASDI

-594 IDNKEVKKTLTEA
+594 IDNKEVKKSLTEA

-613 QLYMHLQSMKEI
+613 ELSKHLQSMKEI
-625 QERGFSIESYL
+625 LENGFTIESYL
-636 RIRNDALLSS
+636 KIRNDALLSS
-646 KTKTSIKKIKEPK
+646 NPKTSIKKIKEPK
-659 PVKEKVVKTKP
+659 TVKEKVVKAKP

-689 DWRTEQYMAQNIR
+689 DWRTEKYIAQNIR
-702 AYWVIT
+702 AYWVLT

-721 TKEELLQVNGFGP
+721 TKEELLAVNGFGP

-741 EEILE
+741 EEILQ
-746 LIKLHRTH
+746 LIALHRKK

>member
-1 MRIFLPMVQLT
+1 M
-12 QFNIASAGFI
+12 
-22 HKFAA
+22 K
-27 VVKKLN
+27 
-33 LTTYTMEKDHLFE
+33 KDHLFE
-46 LAENYISQTG
+46 MAESYISQTG

-117 KELITEY
+117 KELVTEY
-124 QMPDAHRQLKKEKV
+124 QMPDAHRQLRKEKV
-138 KIIKT
+138 RIIKT

-153 MVRADLLDSVDAVMR
+153 MVRADLLDAVDAVMR
-168 RYRRND
+168 RYRHNSQ
-174 KPFGGVQ
+174 PFGGVQ
-181 VLMIGDAHQLPPV
+181 LLMIGDAHQLPPV
-194 VTEQDEPWLKRVY
+194 VTEQDEPWLKKVY

-212 FHSKVMQRLQYITI
+212 FHSKVMQRLKYVTI

-233 QLDTSFLDILNSIRD
+233 QSDNSFLEILNNIRD
-248 GRMDNATYRLLNS
+248 GHMDNETYRTLNS
-261 RLDPRFNPD
+261 RLDSRFDPD
-270 DTIAVSGNRWIR
+270 DTAAVSGNRWIR

-287 RQADNINQQKL
+287 RQADSINQQKMNSL
-298 EALKTRLYTFYAE
+298 TTRLYTFYADE
-311 IEGDFP
+311 EGNFP

-322 AEKVLQLKEGAQV
+322 AERVLQLKEGAQV
-335 MFLRNDSREG
+335 MFLRNDAREG
-345 RFYNGKIATVT
+345 RYYNGKIATVT

-361 GITVT
+361 NGITVT

-382 IQYDIDKETK
+382 IQYNIDKETK
-392 EIVPK
+392 EIIPK
-397 VEGTFSQYPLR
+397 VEGTFTQYPLR

-426 IIDAASAFTF
+426 IIDAASAFSF

-447 TLEGIVLS
+447 TLQGIVLS

-471 FHDQFMPVT
+471 FHERFMPVT
-480 EMERQLEASRSAYF
+480 EMERQLEESKDAYY
-494 MSTLK
+494 MNTLK
-499 DCFSFSELERLIGW
+499 ECFSFSELERLTGW
-513 AGGVFKN
+513 AGGVFNN
-520 HLKNTYPEQTARMEE
+520 HLKSTYPDQTARMEN
-535 NRIRIRDMEFVA
+535 NRQKIRDIERIA
-547 EKFRREL
+547 ETFRREL
-554 DRIGADDRP
+554 DRIGPQDLA

-572 AGYFMPIL
+572 AGYFLPIL
-580 MDAASEV
+580 IEAASGI
-587 TPIMSVS
+587 TPAMSVS
-594 IDNKEVKKTLTEA
+594 IDNKDVKKTLTEA

-613 QLYMHLQSMKEI
+613 ELSIRLMSMKEI
-625 QERGFSIESYL
+625 LENGFSIESYL

-646 KTKTSIKKIKEPK
+646 HPKTTLKKIKEPK

-689 DWRTEQYMAQNIR
+689 DWRARQYQAQNIR
-702 AYWVIT
+702 AYWVLT

-721 TKEELLQVNGFGP
+721 TKEELLAISGFGP

-741 EEILE
+741 DE
-746 LIKLHRTH
+746 LLQLISAYMKKN

>member
-1 MRIFLPMVQLT
+1 M
-12 QFNIASAGFI
+12 
-22 HKFAA
+22 K
-27 VVKKLN
+27 
-33 LTTYTMEKDHLFE
+33 KDHLFE

-117 KELITEY
+117 KELVTEY
-124 QMPDAHRQLKKEKV
+124 QMPEARRQLRKEKV

-153 MVRADLLDSVDAVMR
+153 MVRADLMDAIDAVMR
-168 RYRRND
+168 RYRHND
-174 KPFGGVQ
+174 LPFGGVQ
-181 VLMIGDAHQLPPV
+181 LLMIGDAHQLPPV
-194 VTEQDEPWLKRVY
+194 VTDQEEPWLRKVY
-207 PSPFF
+207 KSPFF
-212 FHSKVMQRLQYITI
+212 FHSKVMQNLRYVTI

-233 QLDTSFLDILNSIRD
+233 QSDQSFLEILNSIRD
-248 GRMDNATYRLLNS
+248 GVMDNDTYRKLNS

-270 DTIAVSGNRWIR
+270 DSIAVSGSRWIR

-287 RQADNINQQKL
+287 RQADSINQERM
-298 EALKTRLYTFYAE
+298 EALKSKLYTFYAE
-311 IEGDFP
+311 IEGNFP
-317 ENSLP
+317 ENTLP

-335 MFLRNDSREG
+335 MFLRNDSRDG
-345 RFYNGKIATVT
+345 RYYNGKIATVT

-361 GITVT
+361 TVTVT

-373 NVPLEKWEN
+373 NVPIEKWDN
-382 IQYDIDKETK
+382 IRYEIDKETK
-392 EIVPK
+392 EIVPI
-397 VEGTFSQYPLR
+397 VDGTFSQYPLR

-420 LTFDHV
+420 LTFDNV
-426 IIDAASAFTF
+426 IIDAASAFSF

-455 SPISQSCLF
+455 SPISQSCLY

-471 FHDQFMPVT
+471 FHEQFLPVS
-480 EMERQLEASRSAYF
+480 EMEKQLENSRQEYY
-494 MSTLK
+494 MSVLK
-499 DCFSFSELERLIGW
+499 ECFSFARLERLSGW
-513 AGGVFKN
+513 AGGIFN
-520 HLKNTYPEQTARMEE
+520 SHLKSTYPEQTTRMEE
-535 NRIRIRDMEFVA
+535 NRRRIRDMEKVA
-547 EKFRREL
+547 ATFRAQL
-554 DRIGADDRP
+554 DRIGPQDMP
-563 RINERVSKA
+563 LINERVSKA
-572 AGYFMPIL
+572 AGYFLPIL
-580 MDAASEV
+580 IDVASDV

-594 IDNKEVKKTLTEA
+594 IDNKEVKNTLSEA

-613 QLYMHLQSMKEI
+613 ELTLHLQSMRDI
-625 QERGFSIESYL
+625 LDRGFSIESYIK
-636 RIRNDALLSS
+636 IRNDALLSNQP
-646 KTKTSIKKIKEPK
+646 KTSVKKAKEPK
-659 PVKEKVVKTKP
+659 PVREKVVKAKP
-670 TIEEI
+670 SIEEI
-675 YSDNRHPELIQPLI
+675 YSDNRHPELIEPLI
-689 DWRTEQYMAQNIR
+689 EWRTGQYLSQNIR
-702 AYWVIT
+702 AYWVLT

-716 DTCPT
+716 DKCPT
-721 TKEELLQVNGFGP
+721 TREELLEVNGFGP

-746 LIKLHRTH
+746 IIAKYRKS

>member
-1 MRIFLPMVQLT
+1 M
-12 QFNIASAGFI
+12 
-22 HKFAA
+22 K
-27 VVKKLN
+27 
-33 LTTYTMEKDHLFE
+33 KDHLFE

-117 KELITEY
+117 KELVTEY
-124 QMPDAHRQLKKEKV
+124 QMPEARRQLRKEKV

-153 MVRADLLDSVDAVMR
+153 MVRADLMDAIDAVMR
-168 RYRRND
+168 RYRHND
-174 KPFGGVQ
+174 LPFGGVQ
-181 VLMIGDAHQLPPV
+181 LLMIGDAHQLPPV
-194 VTEQDEPWLKRVY
+194 VTDQEEPWLRKVY
-207 PSPFF
+207 KSPFF
-212 FHSKVMQRLQYITI
+212 FHSKVMQNLRYVTI

-233 QLDTSFLDILNSIRD
+233 QSDQSFLEILNSIRD
-248 GRMDNATYRLLNS
+248 GVMDNDTYRKLNS

-270 DTIAVSGNRWIR
+270 DSIAVSGSRWIR

-287 RQADNINQQKL
+287 RQADSINQERM
-298 EALKTRLYTFYAE
+298 EALKSKLYTFYAE
-311 IEGDFP
+311 IEGNFP
-317 ENSLP
+317 ENTLP

-335 MFLRNDSREG
+335 MFLRNDSRDG
-345 RFYNGKIATVT
+345 RYYNGKIATVT

-361 GITVT
+361 AVTVT

-373 NVPLEKWEN
+373 NVPIEKWDN
-382 IQYDIDKETK
+382 IRYEIDKETK
-392 EIVPK
+392 EIVPI
-397 VEGTFSQYPLR
+397 VDGTFSQYPLR

-420 LTFDHV
+420 LTFDNV
-426 IIDAASAFTF
+426 IIDAASAFSF

-455 SPISQSCLF
+455 SPISQSCLY

-471 FHDQFMPVT
+471 FHEQFLPVS
-480 EMERQLEASRSAYF
+480 EMEKQLENSRQEYY
-494 MSTLK
+494 MSVLK
-499 DCFSFSELERLIGW
+499 ECFSFAQLERLSGW
-513 AGGVFKN
+513 AGGIFNN
-520 HLKNTYPEQTARMEE
+520 HLKSTYPEQTTRMEE
-535 NRIRIRDMEFVA
+535 NRRRIRDMEKVA
-547 EKFRREL
+547 ATFRSQL
-554 DRIGADDRP
+554 DRIGPQDMSL
-563 RINERVSKA
+563 INERVSKA
-572 AGYFMPIL
+572 AGYFLPIL
-580 MDAASEV
+580 IDVASDV

-594 IDNKEVKKTLTEA
+594 IDNKEVKNTLTEA

-613 QLYMHLQSMKEI
+613 ELTLHLQSMREI
-625 QERGFSIESYL
+625 LDRGFSIESYL
-636 RIRNDALLSS
+636 KIRNDALLSNQP
-646 KTKTSIKKIKEPK
+646 KTSVKKAKEPK
-659 PVKEKVVKTKP
+659 PVKEKVVKAKP
-670 TIEEI
+670 SIEEI
-675 YSDNRHPELIQPLI
+675 YSDNRHPELIEPLI
-689 DWRTEQYMAQNIR
+689 EWRTGQYLSQNIR
-702 AYWVIT
+702 AYWVLT

-716 DTCPT
+716 DKCPT
-721 TKEELLQVNGFGP
+721 TREELLEVNGFGP

-746 LIKLHRTH
+746 IITKYRKS

>member
-1 MRIFLPMVQLT
+1 
-12 QFNIASAGFI
+12 
-22 HKFAA
+22 
-27 VVKKLN
+27 
-33 LTTYTMEKDHLFE
+33 MEKDHLFE
-46 LAENYISQTG
+46 LAESYISQTG

-74 YIVENTPKRCV
+74 YIVESTPKRCV

-92 AAINAGGVTIHS
+92 AAINAGGTTIHS

-117 KELITEY
+117 KELVTEY
-124 QMPDAHRQLKKEKV
+124 QMPESHRQLRKEKV

-168 RYRRND
+168 KYRRNNN
-174 KPFGGVQ
+174 PFGGVQ

-194 VTEQDEPWLKRVY
+194 VTEQDEPWLKQVY
-207 PSPFF
+207 QSPFF
-212 FHSKVMQRLQYITI
+212 FHSKVMQRLKYITI

-233 QLDTSFLDILNSIRD
+233 QSDRSFLDILNSIRD
-248 GRMDNATYRLLNS
+248 GHMDNSIYRMLNS
-261 RLDPRFNPD
+261 RLDPRFDPD
-270 DTIAVSGNRWIR
+270 DTVAVSGNRWIR

-298 EALKTRLYTFYAE
+298 EALSSRLYTFYAE
-311 IEGDFP
+311 TEGSFP

-345 RFYNGKIATVT
+345 RYYNGKIATVT
-356 EIDYD
+356 DINYDD

-382 IQYDIDKETK
+382 IQYEIDKETK
-392 EIVPK
+392 EIVPI
-397 VEGTFSQYPLR
+397 VEGTFTQYPLR

-455 SPISQSCLF
+455 SPISQTCLF
-464 NNSDVSG
+464 NNSDVS
-471 FHDQFMPVT
+471 QFRERFIPVS
-480 EMERQLEASRSAYF
+480 EMEKELEKSKAAYYLN
-494 MSTLK
+494 TLK
-499 DCFSFSELERLIGW
+499 ECFTFSELERLTGW
-513 AGGVFKN
+513 MSGIFRN
-520 HLKNTYPEQTARMEE
+520 HLINTYPEQTGKLEE
-535 NRIRIRDMEFVA
+535 SRKKIRDIEEIA

-554 DRIGADDRP
+554 DRIGAYDRGK
-563 RINERVSKA
+563 INERISKA
-572 AGYFMPIL
+572 AGYFLPIL
-580 MDAASEV
+580 KECTV
-587 TPIMSVS
+587 QITPVLSVS
-594 IDNKEVKKTLTEA
+594 VDNKDVKKTMTEA
-607 SGELLP
+607 SGELVPELA
-613 QLYMHLQSMKEI
+613 LRVQSMETI
-625 QERGFSIESYL
+625 LESGFSIESFL
-636 RIRNDALLSS
+636 KIRNESILTPQS
-646 KTKTSIKKIKEPK
+646 KTSGKRTKEPK
-659 PVKEKVVKTKP
+659 PAKEKVVKTKP

-675 YSDNRHPELIQPLI
+675 YSDIRHPELIQPLI
-689 DWRTEQYMAQNIR
+689 DWRTEQYLAQNIR
-702 AYWVIT
+702 AYWVLT

-721 TKEELLQVNGFGP
+721 TKEELLTINGFGP

-741 EEILE
+741 EEILD

>member
-1 MRIFLPMVQLT
+1 M
-12 QFNIASAGFI
+12 N
-22 HKFAA
+22 
-27 VVKKLN
+27 
-33 LTTYTMEKDHLFE
+33 KDHLFE
-46 LAENYISQTG
+46 LAENYVSHTG

-74 YIVENTPKRCV
+74 YIVENSPKRCV

-117 KELITEY
+117 KELVTEY
-124 QMPDAHRQLKKEKV
+124 QMPDAQRQLRKEKV

-153 MVRADLLDSVDAVMR
+153 MVRADLLDAVDAVMR
-168 RYRRND
+168 RYRHNNQ
-174 KPFGGVQ
+174 PFGGVQ
-181 VLMIGDAHQLPPV
+181 LLMIGDAHQLPPV
-194 VTEQDEPWLKRVY
+194 VTEQDEPWLKKVY

-212 FHSKVMQRLQYITI
+212 FHSKVMQRLHYVTI

-233 QLDTSFLDILNSIRD
+233 QSDTSFLGILNSIRD
-248 GRMDNATYRLLNS
+248 GHMDNETYRTLNS
-261 RLDPRFNPD
+261 RLDPRFDPD
-270 DTIAVSGNRWIR
+270 DTTAVSGNRWIR

-287 RQADNINQQKL
+287 RQADNINQQKMN
-298 EALKTRLYTFYAE
+298 ALNTQLYTFYADE
-311 IEGDFP
+311 EGNFP

-345 RFYNGKIATVT
+345 RYYNGKIATVT
-356 EIDYD
+356 DIDYD
-361 GITVT
+361 EIIVT

-373 NVPLEKWEN
+373 NVPREKWEN

-392 EIVPK
+392 DIVPK
-397 VEGTFSQYPLR
+397 VEGTFTQYPLR

-426 IIDAASAFTF
+426 IIDAASAFSF

-471 FHDQFMPVT
+471 FHERFMPVS
-480 EMERQLEASRSAYF
+480 EMERQLEEAKDTYY
-494 MSTLK
+494 MNTLK
-499 DCFSFSELERLIGW
+499 ECFSFSELERLTGW
-513 AGGVFKN
+513 VGGIFRN
-520 HLKNTYPEQTARMEE
+520 HLKSTYPDQTERMEV
-535 NRIRIRDMEFVA
+535 NRQKVRDIEKIA
-547 EKFRREL
+547 EAFRREL
-554 DRIGADDRP
+554 DSIGPQDRA

-572 AGYFMPIL
+572 AGYFLPIL
-580 MDAASEV
+580 IEVASDI
-587 TPIMSVS
+587 TPVMSVS

-613 QLYMHLQSMKEI
+613 ELSVHLQSMKEI
-625 QERGFSIESYL
+625 LENGFSIESYL
-636 RIRNDALLSS
+636 AIRNDALLSS
-646 KTKTSIKKIKEPK
+646 RPKTTLKKIKEPK

-689 DWRTEQYMAQNIR
+689 DWRTAKYTAQHIR
-702 AYWVIT
+702 AYWVLT

-721 TKEELLQVNGFGP
+721 TKEQLLAISGFGP

-741 EEILE
+741 EEILA
-746 LIKLHRTH
+746 LIAKHKK

>member
-1 MRIFLPMVQLT
+1 M
-12 QFNIASAGFI
+12 
-22 HKFAA
+22 K
-27 VVKKLN
+27 
-33 LTTYTMEKDHLFE
+33 KDHLFE
-46 LAENYISQTG
+46 LAESYISQTG

-117 KELITEY
+117 KELVTEY
-124 QMPDAHRQLKKEKV
+124 QLPDAKRQLRKEKI
-138 KIIKT
+138 KIIRT

-168 RYRRND
+168 RYRHND
-174 KPFGGVQ
+174 QPFGGVQ
-181 VLMIGDAHQLPPV
+181 LLMIGDAHQLPPV
-194 VTEQDEPWLKRVY
+194 VTDQEEPWLKKVY

-212 FHSKVMQRLQYITI
+212 FHSKVMQQLKYVTI

-233 QLDTSFLDILNSIRD
+233 QSDTSFLDILNSIRN
-248 GRMDNATYRLLNS
+248 GVMDNATYRLLNS

-270 DTIAVSGNRWIR
+270 DTKAVSGQRWIR

-287 RQADNINQQKL
+287 RQADNINQQRM
-298 EALKTRLYTFYAE
+298 EALDSRLHTFYAE
-311 IEGDFP
+311 IEGNFP
-317 ENSLP
+317 ENNLP

-335 MFLRNDSREG
+335 MFLRNDAREG
-345 RFYNGKIATVT
+345 RYYNGKIATVT
-356 EIDYD
+356 QIDYED
-361 GITVT
+361 GIIVT

-382 IQYDIDKETK
+382 IQYEIDKETK

-397 VEGTFSQYPLR
+397 VDGTFTQYPLR

-420 LTFDHV
+420 LTFDNV
-426 IIDAASAFTF
+426 IIDAASAFSF

-447 TLEGIVLS
+447 TLDGIVLS

-471 FHDQFMPVT
+471 FHEQFMPVT
-480 EMERQLEASRSAYF
+480 EMERQLEESRAAYYLNI
-494 MSTLK
+494 LK
-499 DCFSFSELERLIGW
+499 DCFTFSELERLTGW
-513 AGGVFKN
+513 VGGLFNN
-520 HLKNTYPEQTARMEE
+520 HLKNTYPEQTDRLEE
-535 NRIRIRDMEFVA
+535 NRRKARDMEKVA
-547 EKFRREL
+547 EAFRRQI
-554 DRIGADDRP
+554 DRIGTDDKALLDK
-563 RINERVSKA
+563 RVLKA

-580 MDAASEV
+580 IDMASEI
-587 TPIMSVS
+587 TPVMSVS

-613 QLYMHLQSMKEI
+613 ELAMRVQSMKEI
-625 QERGFSIESYL
+625 LESGFSIESYL
-636 RIRNDALLSS
+636 RIRNDALLSA
-646 KTKTSIKKIKEPK
+646 KPNTSAKKIKEPK
-659 PVKEKVVKTKP
+659 PVKEKVIKTKP

-689 DWRTEQYMAQNIR
+689 DWRTEKYLSQNIR
-702 AYWVIT
+702 AYWVLT
-708 QRTLLEIA
+708 QRALLEIA

-721 TKEELLQVNGFGP
+721 TKEELLQVNGFGS

-741 EEILE
+741 EELLA
-746 LIKLHRTH
+746 LIAKYRK